1 MTFEEILL
9 NNVTPVVIMAFITMT
24 VVGIIKI
31 FTKMLAKDKHEKL
44 KKVFSNL
51 YIVISIFVAFGLSCG
66 YFALVAKQFDWVNTV
81 KYGAETYACTQALYP
96 IYRDYGG
103 RYLLVKFLN
112 LFKHKNKD
120 LDKIIDSIEK
130 VLVLTDSQ
138 IEEIKKELGK

>member
-1 MTFEEILL
+1 M
-9 NNVTPVVIMAFITMT
+9 
-24 VVGIIKI
+24 
-31 FTKMLAKDKHEKL
+31 
-44 KKVFSNL
+44 
-51 YIVISIFVAFGLSCG
+51 
-66 YFALVAKQFDWVNTV
+66 
-81 KYGAETYACTQALYP
+81 YP